1 MSNNNN
7 RNSRSTKSELDQIR
21 KTFRKR
27 QLEHQRECEH
37 HSDREYW
44 FKPLNASKNFKFGN
58 AQYPESTLHCEECGK
73 NFDGDS
79 FSKERTADALW
90 VMESL
95 LEQLKVMGNL
105 NDDQLEEVVSM
116 IEALETMKLMEIYY
130 HDLDKKS
137 ERDTRSK
144 KRGGSGHKTS
154 IGVTQSMF
162 NGAGRR

>member
-1 MSNNNN
+1 MSNN
-7 RNSRSTKSELDQIR
+7 RTRSTKSELDQIR

-44 FKPLNASKNFKFGN
+44 VKAYNNKNFRRGDN
-58 AQYPESTLHCEECGK
+58 QYPDTTLQCEECGK
-73 NFDGDS
+73 IFDGDS
-79 FSKERTADALW
+79 FSKDTTSESIW
-90 VMESL
+90 VVESM
-95 LEQLKVMGNL
+95 LEQIKVMGNL
-105 NDDQLEEVVSM
+105 NEDQLDEIVAMS
-116 IEALETMKLMEIYY
+116 EAIDTIKNMETYY

-137 ERDTRSK
+137 DRDNRNK
-144 KRGGSGHKTS
+144 KRNNGNHKSS